1 MLHAASGFIKWLYYS
16 RDLVYREKKPDKYMK
31 RSPEEVERM
40 LDDLFGGKHLV
51 KKTSEDWEALAMIS
65 SAAQIWAIVCTEATN
80 CPLHLHSSI
89 HLSTNIA

>member
-1 MLHAASGFIKWLYYS
+1 LYYS

-51 KKTSEDWEALAMIS
+51 KKTSED
-65 SAAQIWAIVCTEATN
+65 
-80 CPLHLHSSI
+80 
-89 HLSTNIA
+89 